1 LGWHLSRKQAYLLP
15 MKKSTMRICCGA
27 SGLVLTM
34 AVAAS
39 SQAQNPTPAVRPPP
53 STAPGADPAPPPSPE
68 QISYLIGLI
77 FGAQVHNT
85 GVPAAS
91 ISQDA
96 LARGIREGLNGKA
109 PTPEDQRQVQAFARS
124 IGEAQAA
131 KNDAAAK
138 DFLAKNAKDK
148 NVVTTASGLQYKILA
163 SGDKKAP
170 PIGPTDKVTVHYRG
184 KLLDGSEFDSSYSR
198 NEPATFPVNG
208 VIKGWQEALVM
219 MKPGA
224 KWQLFIPP
232 DLAYGARAQAKI
244 PPNSLLIFE
253 VNLLSAESANAPPK
267 LPPGTPP
274 SAPHSNK

>member
-1 LGWHLSRKQAYLLP
+1 
-15 MKKSTMRICCGA
+15 MKNFNLRIWCGA
-27 SGLVLTM
+27 ISLVGLA
-34 AVAAS
+34 AVSAS
-39 SQAQNPTPAVRPPP
+39 SVAQTPQPAVRPPP

-85 GVPAAS
+85 GVPATS

-96 LARGIREGLNGKA
+96 LARGIKDGLNGRA
-109 PTPEDQRQVQAFARS
+109 PTPEEQRQVQTFARS
-124 IGEAQAA
+124 IADAQAA
-131 KNDAAAK
+131 KNNAAAK
-138 DFLAKNAKDK
+138 DFLANNAKSTG
-148 NVVTTASGLQYKILA
+148 VVTTASGLQYKILA
-163 SGDKKAP
+163 AGDKKAP
-170 PIGPTDKVTVHYRG
+170 SVGPTDKVTVHYRG

-208 VIKGWQEALVM
+208 VIKGWQEALVL

-232 DLAYGARAQAKI
+232 DLAYGPRAQPKI
-244 PPNSLLIFE
+244 PANSLLIFE

-267 LPPGTPP
+267 APPGTPP
-274 SAPHSNK
+274 TPQPSTKK